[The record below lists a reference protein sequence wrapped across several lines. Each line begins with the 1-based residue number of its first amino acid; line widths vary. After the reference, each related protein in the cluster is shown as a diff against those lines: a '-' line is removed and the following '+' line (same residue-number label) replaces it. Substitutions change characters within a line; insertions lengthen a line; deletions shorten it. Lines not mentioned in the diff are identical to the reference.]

1 MMLNFKDVIFCL
13 INAYSLMHWLVTLLW
28 TVHFTV
34 GAPSVCWAGMAKI
47 CSVSLEDHRATYWH
61 IVPDSGTLSRV
72 LTANIQLVI
81 ISVSVPAVPNTHTCF
96 HNNRLRLAASAQ
108 NLPVLSNSLVLVGAF
123 LQATSRVPRW
133 WIGERPPDMA
143 ASCDIYK

>member
-1 MMLNFKDVIFCL
+1 
-13 INAYSLMHWLVTLLW
+13 
-28 TVHFTV
+28 
-34 GAPSVCWAGMAKI
+34 MAEI
-47 CSVSLEDHRATYWH
+47 CSVLSEDHRATYWH

-108 NLPVLSNSLVLVGAF
+108 NLPVLSNSLVARRCHCSMLGLCVYSQYF
-123 LQATSRVPRW
+123 S
-133 WIGERPPDMA
+133 M
-143 ASCDIYK
+143 K